1 MIRNQSS
8 SFGRSPNRNWIIRI
22 FFLILGFL
30 TNLFE
35 KSFTLSR
42 NHNLRM
48 RNKIKCFVKDF
59 RIKVLQDTDFCFFTY
74 WCTPFSYFIPFA
86 DKISKAAW
94 RKKKEKKSY
103 ERSNWWLISL
113 FAFKHF
119 LSIEASNLIKSFI
132 YKLIAVMVNDLY
144 TCVRDT
150 RVFLIFKKCIK
161 YKIYCYSLLYFFKQ
175 VMTVQ

>member
-1 MIRNQSS
+1 MQFRNWIHSNHNLQQLNLKLPDKFSLDTTYNLAWFYDVIKSNVLIRNQSS

-94 RKKKEKKSY
+94 RKKKEKNHMKGQIDDWSACLL
-103 ERSNWWLISL
+103 SN
-113 FAFKHF
+113 
-119 LSIEASNLIKSFI
+119 
-132 YKLIAVMVNDLY
+132 
-144 TCVRDT
+144 
-150 RVFLIFKKCIK
+150 IFWALRLQI
-161 YKIYCYSLLYFFKQ
+161 
-175 VMTVQ
+175 